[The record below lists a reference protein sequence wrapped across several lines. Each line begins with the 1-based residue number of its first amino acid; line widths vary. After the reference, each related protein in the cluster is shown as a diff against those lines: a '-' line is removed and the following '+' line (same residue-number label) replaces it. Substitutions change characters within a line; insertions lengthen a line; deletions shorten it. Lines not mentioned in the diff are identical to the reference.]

1 MILTDEHKSLLLSV
15 GIHLICFLI
24 FSGTA
29 WHAYEQ
35 MKKGDQ
41 HIYVVGI
48 QGGGAGKPAGAPAA
62 APKSGP
68 GVPPPPA
75 APVKPDDLTDPALP
89 ERPLPETASP
99 ISTHFDNRQSDTVPT
114 ADKAAGTGT
123 SAGDGAGTEGDGQ
136 GQGGTGS
143 GDGTGMGS
151 GEGSGEGA
159 GPGFDTDAIQPD
171 VTPTF
176 LGGSGAVYP
185 EPLRNRGI
193 TGRVVVRMTVGKDG
207 SVEAADVIS
216 SSGYGL
222 MDQAALDAAYTYS
235 FSPAYKEGYTVRC
248 YATKA
253 FSFQLR

>member
-68 GVPPPPA
+68 GVPPPSA

-99 ISTHFDNRQSDTVPT
+99 ISTPFDNRQSDTVPT
-114 ADKAAGTGT
+114 AEKAAGTGT

-185 EPLRNRGI
+185 EPGQHGPCRGPDDRGE
-193 TGRVVVRMTVGKDG
+193 GRQRRSCRCHLQFRVWPDG
-207 SVEAADVIS
+207 SGCTRRSLYVFVQS
-216 SSGYGL
+216 SL
-222 MDQAALDAAYTYS
+222 
-235 FSPAYKEGYTVRC
+235 
-248 YATKA
+248 
-253 FSFQLR
+253 